1 MSETADLRLWQI
13 VEDAAAHVTDEAGRF
28 RRSDLEEELC
38 DRLASEDLDVHVRSA
53 AVGKLAGSLV
63 RGFGERRSPKPRRAS
78 MFHPQGILKLGGGVW
93 VWMERATP
101 TDLLEWGRLSTR
113 NLAKVA
119 VAEADRQE
127 YVAERLNGF
136 RLHSGLT
143 HLGELERA
151 VYGYTGPDP
160 AEDADPTDDADS
172 GDEALES

>member
-1 MSETADLRLWQI
+1 MSVTADLRLWQI

-28 RRSDLEEELC
+28 RRSDLEAELRE
-38 DRLASEDLDVHVRSA
+38 RLADEDLDVHVRSA

-63 RGFGERRSPKPRRAS
+63 RGFGERRSPKPRRRAS

-93 VWMERATP
+93 VWMEHATP

-119 VAEADRQE
+119 VAEADRQD
-127 YVAERLNGF
+127 YVAERLDAF

-160 AEDADPTDDADS
+160 AGFGGGGQEP
-172 GDEALES
+172 

>member
-1 MSETADLRLWQI
+1 MSDTADLRLWQI
-13 VEDAAAHVTDEAGRF
+13 VEDAAAHVTDQTGRF
-28 RRSDLEEELC
+28 RRSDLEAELRE
-38 DRLASEDLDVHVRSA
+38 RLAGEDLDVHVRSA

-63 RGFGERRSPKPRRAS
+63 RGFGDRRSPKPRRQIG

-101 TDLLEWGRLSTR
+101 TDLLEWGRLSTK

-136 RLHSGLT
+136 RLHTSLT

-160 AEDADPTDDADS
+160 AEDADS
-172 GDEALES
+172 GDEEQEP